1 MNPSEEQ
8 KGTSGPP
15 AGDPSPAGSASS
27 GTPDALQPN
36 LTPFQA
42 VSPEPPVQPP
52 DPPPSGP
59 VQAVATRPRRP
70 GGGGKT
76 PPPPPPP
83 PGGGGDDE
91 DEEGMLRMSFLEH
104 LEELRTR
111 IIRALMGVAVAFG
124 LSLFYSNQLWDFVCQ
139 PAVGALKT
147 LGYNPQ
153 NLVQIEP

>member
-15 AGDPSPAGSASS
+15 AGVPSPAGSAPS
-27 GTPDALQPN
+27 GTPDALKPN

-42 VSPEPPVQPP
+42 AEPPVQPAVP
-52 DPPPSGP
+52 LDSYQDGYPHDPPPKPPAPPPPVP

-91 DEEGMLRMSFLEH
+91 DDGMLRMSFLEH

-124 LSLFYSNQLWDFVCQ
+124 LSLFY
-139 PAVGALKT
+139 
-147 LGYNPQ
+147 
-153 NLVQIEP
+153 